1 MTAPDKIDVYI
12 SELGDWR
19 GEAMSRLRAVI
30 NGADPR
36 LGEDWKWGTPVWT
49 FKGNVCAIGAFKTHV
64 KVNFFKGA
72 RLPQTL
78 FNAGLDAK
86 ESRSIDLAQGESVD
100 KAALAELV
108 RAAADLNA

>member
-1 MTAPDKIDVYI
+1 MTAPDRIDAYI

-19 GEAMSRLRAVI
+19 GEALSQLRAVI
-30 NGADPR
+30 NAADSR
-36 LGEDWKWGTPVWT
+36 IGEDWKWGTPVWT
-49 FKGNVCAIGAFKTHV
+49 FNGNVCAIGAFKTHV

-72 RLPQTL
+72 QLPQAL

-86 ESRSIDLAQGESVD
+86 ESRSIDLAAGESVD
-100 KAALAELV
+100 EAALAEIV